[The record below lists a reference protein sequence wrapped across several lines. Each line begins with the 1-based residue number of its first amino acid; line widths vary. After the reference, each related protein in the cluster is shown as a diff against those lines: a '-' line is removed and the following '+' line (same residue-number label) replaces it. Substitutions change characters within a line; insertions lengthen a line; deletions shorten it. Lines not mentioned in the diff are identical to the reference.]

1 MPDQMGARSNGCQIK
16 WVSDQ
21 MTISLPRPRKRTSK
35 TQQNPRFTAFARKL
49 AKTLVVVL
57 LIGSFF
63 TPAPVL
69 ALEKKPYDKQL
80 LRLSELLG
88 AVHYLRELCGANEGQ
103 LWRRQMSA
111 IMKAEGSTA
120 LRRLS
125 LTRRFNFGYR
135 SYSRT
140 YSHCTPS
147 AKTAISRFINEAAA
161 ISDTM
166 VRNIP

>member
-1 MPDQMGARSNGCQIK
+1 MAFSLSRPLNPIACLLKRRRLSVVIRPGAAI
-16 WVSDQ
+16 
-21 MTISLPRPRKRTSK
+21 
-35 TQQNPRFTAFARKL
+35 
-49 AKTLVVVL
+49 
-57 LIGSFF
+57 FF
-63 TPAPVL
+63 TLLMVCSAYSPAF

-103 LWRRQMSA
+103 LWRKHMSE

-147 AKTAISRFINEAAA
+147 AQTAISRFVNEAAL